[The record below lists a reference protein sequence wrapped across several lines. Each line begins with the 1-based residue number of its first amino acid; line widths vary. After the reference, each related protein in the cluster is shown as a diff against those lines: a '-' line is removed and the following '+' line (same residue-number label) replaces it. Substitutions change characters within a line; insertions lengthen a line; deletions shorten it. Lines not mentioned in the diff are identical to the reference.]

1 VGIFLIWT
9 LLAAA
14 PGETAARP
22 ELANQ
27 VQLLVRQLNA
37 RDLIE
42 RDQAERKLFEMGEAV
57 LPLLPAI
64 GESTPP
70 EVSQRVT
77 HVQQKLL
84 RAAAN
89 AAAEPSL
96 VTLKG
101 TDLPLAEALQS
112 IATQTHNPIIDH
124 RAAFGEKADDA
135 RVSVDFQN
143 TPYWRALDRVLDQAD
158 LTLYGYAGQRGAH
171 LVNRPAGERPRS
183 ERAVYAGL
191 FRLEPVRFEALR
203 DLRNTNPPSQSLK
216 FFLEV
221 SWEPRLQPIAVL
233 QPLGEIRAT
242 GNSGEAIAAAAAAV
256 EPEASIREGTS
267 AVELEISLQLPK
279 RTTESIR
286 TLKGKLLALVPGPAE
301 DFRFGHLTMAAKG
314 VAAKSVEQ
322 RKAGATVTI
331 DQVRKNNLA
340 WEVSLRLRF
349 DEPSIALESH
359 RSWMLENP
367 AYFVGPDGQ
376 HIEPGGFEQTRQTK
390 DEVGL
395 NYIFDMK
402 DSPEKLEF
410 VYRTPITILEMAVD
424 YEFRD
429 LRLP

>member
-1 VGIFLIWT
+1 MGMFLIWT

-14 PGETAARP
+14 PGETTAGP
-22 ELANQ
+22 ELAIQ

-37 RDLIE
+37 RELSE
-42 RDQAERKLFEMGEAV
+42 RDQAERKLFELGEAA

-64 GESTPP
+64 GQSTPP
-70 EVSQRVT
+70 EVSRRVT

-89 AAAEPSL
+89 AAAGPSL

-101 TDLPLAEALQS
+101 TDLPLGEALQS
-112 IATQTHNPIIDH
+112 IVTQTHNPIIDH
-124 RAAFGEKADDA
+124 RGAFGEKAVDA
-135 RVSVDFQN
+135 RVNVDFKK
-143 TPYWRALDRVLDQAD
+143 TPYWRALDQVLDQAG

-171 LVNRPAGERPRS
+171 VVNRPAGERPRS

-191 FRLEPVRFEALR
+191 FRLEPVRFEAVR
-203 DLRNTNPPSQSLK
+203 DLRNTNAQSQSLK
-216 FFLEV
+216 FYLEV

-242 GNSGEAIAAAAAAV
+242 GDAGEAIAAAGAAA

-267 AVELEISLQLPK
+267 AVELEIPLELPK
-279 RTTESIR
+279 RTTETIR
-286 TLKGKLLALVPGPAE
+286 TLQGKLLALVPGPAE
-301 DFRFGHLTMAAKG
+301 DYRFGHLAVSATG

-322 RKAGATVTI
+322 CKAGATVTI

-359 RSWMLENP
+359 RSW
-367 AYFVGPDGQ
+367 
-376 HIEPGGFEQTRQTK
+376 
-390 DEVGL
+390 
-395 NYIFDMK
+395 
-402 DSPEKLEF
+402 
-410 VYRTPITILEMAVD
+410 
-424 YEFRD
+424 
-429 LRLP
+429 